1 MNIISKIVG
10 GVIVGLL
17 FFTGVLGAQTVKVK
31 AVISSCD
38 QPIKLFEYNG
48 FSFRE
53 SMEAKK
59 MSGDIYEI
67 SLPKMEMPR
76 VYFIGPGGRDVK
88 PIILGNENM
97 VAVMGKCGKM
107 RVAQISNSS
116 LNDEFDELK
125 KEISTLR
132 SNTIQLTRK
141 LRMAKD
147 EESRQEILTS
157 MAQLDEKKKNLLDS
171 LNQTNPFFAKT
182 VALNTY
188 LSFLNNKGSY
198 RTEILYFAQEYFRF
212 ANFEESAYNNL
223 PWLTDAIR
231 TYTQTLINVGLDE
244 DSQKRFLNQ
253 LIERFPKNGQARQ
266 LALAGIIQSYERN
279 KNSNYIHFGELFIEE
294 YSEKEPQIAAQIKT
308 TIEQE
313 RSFMVGGTPPDFTQK
328 APDGSEISLSDLRGK
343 VVLIDFWASWCGP
356 CRRENP
362 NVVRLYE
369 KYREKGFEIIG
380 VSLDRSRDRWLQAI
394 DQDGLGWLHVSDLKH
409 WQNEVAQLYNVSS
422 IPKTYLLDAEG
433 KIIGKNLRGQQ
444 LANKLSE
451 IFEGSE

>member
-1 MNIISKIVG
+1 MG
-10 GVIVGLL
+10 GLE
-17 FFTGVLGAQTVKVK
+17 AQSVKVK
-31 AVISSCD
+31 AMISGCD

-53 SMEAKK
+53 SLEARKL
-59 MSGDIYEI
+59 SEDIYEI
-67 SLPKMEMPR
+67 SLPRMDMPK

-97 VAVMGKCGKM
+97 VTVTGKCGKM

-125 KEISTLR
+125 KKISTLR

-147 EESRQEILTS
+147 EEDRQGLLAS

-171 LNQTNPFFAKT
+171 LQQHNPFFAKT

-188 LSFLNNKGSY
+188 LSFLNNQGNY
-198 RTEILYFAQEYFRF
+198 RSEILYFAQEYFRF

-223 PWLTDAIR
+223 PWLTDAVR

-244 DSQKRFLNQ
+244 DSQKRFLDQ
-253 LIERFPKNGQARQ
+253 LINRFPKNNKSRQ
-266 LALAGIIQSYERN
+266 LALAGIIQSFENN
-279 KNSNYIHFGELFIEE
+279 KNDNYIHFGEMFIDEFRE
-294 YSEKEPQIAAQIKT
+294 AEPQIAAQIKT
-308 TIEQE
+308 SIEKE

-369 KYREKGFEIIG
+369 KYRDKGFEIIG

-394 DQDGLGWLHVSDLKH
+394 DQDGLDWLHVSDLKY
-409 WQNEVAQLYNVSS
+409 WQNEVAQLYNVSA
-422 IPKTYLLDAEG
+422 IPKTFLLDAEG